1 MTVTAVSTSCFF
13 KRRNYGAAFLYS
25 SQRHYLGE
33 AESICSGNAAV
44 TVMCTAAATLNA
56 IHASTDVRSVGKI
69 HRHSI
74 LSESN
79 NLTCRLSTQRRTAG
93 SPNNSDITCN
103 FNGDAQS
110 TSLLLLSSPHPQAIA
125 RHLFGVAK

>member
-1 MTVTAVSTSCFF
+1 MVQSFCIHHNDITWV
-13 KRRNYGAAFLYS
+13 RLNPYAAD
-25 SQRHYLGE
+25 
-33 AESICSGNAAV
+33 AAV

-69 HRHSI
+69 HRHSSI

-79 NLTCRLSTQRRTAG
+79 NLTFSRLSTQRRTAG

-110 TSLLLLSSPHPQAIA
+110 TSLLLLSSPHPQATA